1 MNITLASEQIKKQ
14 IKRQKRRDG
23 LITLSFLAP
32 NLIGFLVFTIIPVI
46 ATVVI
51 SMTEWNLIAD
61 PQWIGF
67 KNYASMFGTKR
78 FLKSLNNTF
87 LYTVFTVPIG
97 LFLALCLAV
106 LMNRKIHGISVYR
119 TIYYLPVVSSTVAVA
134 LLWKY
139 IYADNVGILAGLF
152 KYMGLESPKWISSTK
167 WALPSVMIMSVWK
180 GLGYNI
186 VLLLAGLQGISQ
198 TYYEAAKI
206 DGANG
211 WRQFT
216 HITIPL
222 ITPTLFFLVIMS
234 IISSFQVFEQT
245 QILTEGGPGFASTT
259 IVYYI
264 YTSAFVNLKF
274 GFACALAMFLFLIIL
289 IITIIQWI
297 GQKKWVTYDAY

>member
-1 MNITLASEQIKKQ
+1 
-14 IKRQKRRDG
+14 
-23 LITLSFLAP
+23 
-32 NLIGFLVFTIIPVI
+32 
-46 ATVVI
+46 
-51 SMTEWNLIAD
+51 
-61 PQWIGF
+61 
-67 KNYASMFGTKR
+67 
-78 FLKSLNNTF
+78 
-87 LYTVFTVPIG
+87 
-97 LFLALCLAV
+97 
-106 LMNRKIHGISVYR
+106 
-119 TIYYLPVVSSTVAVA
+119 
-134 LLWKY
+134 
-139 IYADNVGILAGLF
+139 
-152 KYMGLESPKWISSTK
+152 MGLESPKWISSTK

-234 IISSFQVFEQT
+234 IINSFQVFEQT